1 MSTSKFV
8 SAIRLIVSRT
18 RLNVTRIGHVMLAY
32 IIGGNDMTRTVGA
45 LVTLAVCLLAQAA
58 FGAEIK
64 VYSTIG
70 VKSALE
76 ELGSKFEKATDNKL
90 NVTWGLISGFTKR
103 AQEGDVPDVL
113 VVSRAGID
121 GLIKDGKIAPGSDA
135 TLAKSV
141 FAIAVKRGAPKP
153 DISSPEALKSALLAA
168 RAVGYSDP
176 AAGGASG
183 VHFAKVLER
192 LGIAPEIKAKSKF
205 PPPAGFVG
213 TLLVSGEIDL
223 AVQSKPELSSTEGV
237 EIVGPLPG
245 DLGSTTVFAAGVGA
259 SSPNGEIGKALVK
272 FLTSPEAQAAFTAHG
287 FDPP

>member
-1 MSTSKFV
+1 
-8 SAIRLIVSRT
+8 
-18 RLNVTRIGHVMLAY
+18 MLAY

-45 LVTLAVCLLAQAA
+45 LVTLAVCLLAQAVL
-58 FGAEIK
+58 GAEIK

-76 ELGSKFEKATDNKL
+76 ELGSKFEQATGNKL
-90 NVTWGLISGFTKR
+90 NITWGLISGFTKK

-113 VVSRAGID
+113 VVSRASID
-121 GLIKDGKIAPGSDA
+121 SLIKDGKIASGSDA

-141 FAIAVKRGAPKP
+141 FAIAVKHGAPKP
-153 DISSPEALKSALLAA
+153 DISSPEALKRALLAA

-213 TLLVSGEIDL
+213 TLLVSGAIDI
-223 AVQSKPELSSTEGV
+223 AVQSKPELSSTENV

-245 DLGSTTVFAAGVGA
+245 DLGATTVFAAGVGA
-259 SSPNGEIGKALVK
+259 SSSNSETGRALVK
-272 FLTSPEAQAAFTAHG
+272 FLTSPEAQTAFSAHG

>member
-1 MSTSKFV
+1 
-8 SAIRLIVSRT
+8 
-18 RLNVTRIGHVMLAY
+18 MLAY

-58 FGAEIK
+58 SGAEIK

-76 ELGSKFEKATDNKL
+76 ELGSKFEKATGNKL

-113 VVSRAGID
+113 VVSRASID
-121 GLIKDGKIAPGSDA
+121 GLIKDGKIALGSDA

-153 DISSPEALKSALLAA
+153 DISSPETLKSALMAA

-259 SSPNGEIGKALVK
+259 SSSNSETGKALVG
-272 FLTSPEAQAAFTAHG
+272 FLTSPEAQVVFTAHG

>member
-1 MSTSKFV
+1 
-8 SAIRLIVSRT
+8 
-18 RLNVTRIGHVMLAY
+18 MLAY

-45 LVTLAVCLLAQAA
+45 LVILAICLAVRPLSA
-58 FGAEIK
+58 AEIR

-76 ELGSKFEKATDNKL
+76 ELVSKFEKETGNKL
-90 NVTWGLISGFTKR
+90 NITWGLISGFTKK

-113 VVSRAGID
+113 VVSRASID
-121 GLIKDGKIAPGSDA
+121 SLTKDGKIASGSDA

-183 VHFAKVLER
+183 VHFAKVIDR

-213 TLLVSGEIDL
+213 TLLVSGEVDL

-237 EIVGPLPG
+237 EIIGPLPG
-245 DLGSTTVFAAGVGA
+245 DLGSTTIFAAGVGA
-259 SSPNGEIGKALVK
+259 SSQNSEIGKTLVK
-272 FLTSPEAQAAFTAHG
+272 FLTSSEAQPVYAAHG